1 MVGHQR
7 NWSRFPLITLFSNH
21 LKWKSS
27 YFDLWIMKI
36 RALGFGKKPAA
47 KIVVV
52 GLDNSG
58 KTTIL
63 NHLKTDKTKTESS
76 DIVPT
81 GKNLFR
87 TVSFSE
93 TWLFGII
100 IFEKLFGKGEWLIV
114 KHTWD
119 LNSIFPPEKI
129 PQFGDNHSTNDSN
142 KKYSFSRNRGQFRGH
157 SEVTQVNFDRK

>member
-1 MVGHQR
+1 MIYSISIAVVPVYISTSF
-7 NWSRFPLITLFSNH
+7 WVIE
-21 LKWKSS
+21 
-27 YFDLWIMKI
+27 I

-81 GKNLFR
+81 GKKYFLQLISKEYIHFR
-87 TVSFSE
+87 ELRKFYT
-93 TWLFGII
+93 
-100 IFEKLFGKGEWLIV
+100 
-114 KHTWD
+114 
-119 LNSIFPPEKI
+119 LNNFYKSWFYVRKI
-129 PQFGDNHSTNDSN
+129 C
-142 KKYSFSRNRGQFRGH
+142 
-157 SEVTQVNFDRK
+157 

>member
-1 MVGHQR
+1 
-7 NWSRFPLITLFSNH
+7 
-21 LKWKSS
+21 
-27 YFDLWIMKI
+27 MKI

-93 TWLFGII
+93 A
-100 IFEKLFGKGEWLIV
+100 
-114 KHTWD
+114 
-119 LNSIFPPEKI
+119 
-129 PQFGDNHSTNDSN
+129 
-142 KKYSFSRNRGQFRGH
+142 
-157 SEVTQVNFDRK
+157 